1 MLPEIVE
8 EVEETTEERMD
19 GALDSLRRELSGI
32 HAGRMTPALL
42 EGVKADYYG
51 NPTPIP
57 QMATVSAPEPQLLV
71 INPWE
76 KSALKEIER
85 ALQGANLGFGISS
98 DGNVIRATMP
108 PLTEERRLEQVKQV
122 KRVGEENKVSIR
134 SVRRDSNETL
144 KKMEKEKIISQD
156 EQKATEAN
164 VQELTNR
171 HIGQVD
177 ELVSAKEQELLND

>member
-98 DGNVIRATMP
+98 DGNVILATMP

-122 KRVGEENKVSIR
+122 KRLLIYHHHQNLPTV
-134 SVRRDSNETL
+134 
-144 KKMEKEKIISQD
+144 
-156 EQKATEAN
+156 
-164 VQELTNR
+164 
-171 HIGQVD
+171 
-177 ELVSAKEQELLND
+177 LVAGELLMLMLWQQEE

>member
-1 MLPEIVE
+1 
-8 EVEETTEERMD
+8 
-19 GALDSLRRELSGI
+19 
-32 HAGRMTPALL
+32 
-42 EGVKADYYG
+42 
-51 NPTPIP
+51 
-57 QMATVSAPEPQLLV
+57 
-71 INPWE
+71 
-76 KSALKEIER
+76 
-85 ALQGANLGFGISS
+85 
-98 DGNVIRATMP
+98 MP

-122 KRVGEENKVSIR
+122 KRIGEENKVSIR

-156 EQKATEAN
+156 EQKVTEAN

>member
-1 MLPEIVE
+1 MLPEIIE
-8 EVEETTEERMD
+8 EVEETTEQRMG
-19 GALDSLRRELSGI
+19 GALESLRRELSGI

-57 QMATVSAPEPQLLV
+57 QMATVSAPEPQMLV

-76 KSALKEIER
+76 KSAIKEIER
-85 ALQGANLGFGISS
+85 ALQGANLGFGISN

-122 KRVGEENKVSIR
+122 KRIGEESKVAIR
-134 SVRRDSNETL
+134 NVRRDSNNTL
-144 KKMEKEKIISQD
+144 KKMGKEKIISQD
-156 EQKATEAN
+156 EQKASESN
-164 VQELTNR
+164 VQELTDL

>member
-122 KRVGEENKVSIR
+122 KRIGEENKVSIR

-156 EQKATEAN
+156 EQKAAEAN
-164 VQELTNR
+164 VQEMTDL